1 MFFKKNIK
9 VVLISDSTD
18 RIIDTIK
25 FSKKEFDLF
34 KQLAE
39 NNNMTIDQFF
49 SFALNNALKQH
60 PLDLEGKL
68 Q

>member
-1 MFFKKNIK
+1 MFFKKTVK

-34 KQLAE
+34 KQLA
-39 NNNMTIDQFF
+39 NYNNMTIDQFF
-49 SFALNNALKQH
+49 SFALNNVLKQY
-60 PLDLEGKL
+60 PLDLEGNL

>member
-1 MFFKKNIK
+1 MFFKKNVK

-25 FSKKEFDLF
+25 FSKKEFNLF

-39 NNNMTIDQFF
+39 NNDMTIDQFF
-49 SFALNNALKQH
+49 SFALNNALKQN

-68 Q
+68 

>member
-1 MFFKKNIK
+1 MFFKKTVK

-34 KQLAE
+34 KQLAQQK
-39 NNNMTIDQFF
+39 NMTIDQFF
-49 SFALNNALKQH
+49 AFALNNALKQH

-68 Q
+68 

>member
-1 MFFKKNIK
+1 MFFKKTVK

-39 NNNMTIDQFF
+39 QNDMTIDQFF
-49 SFALNNALKQH
+49 SYALNNLLKH
-60 PLDLEGKL
+60 SPLDLEGNL